1 MAVLGEFPASD
12 RFELTRQ
19 IGQGSFGR
27 VYEAFDRE
35 RQSNV
40 AMKVLREEPVG
51 ENVLR
56 FKNEFRGLTEIR
68 HPNIVQL
75 HELHNEG
82 GQWFFTMELLSDA
95 QTLTSWVRPQDG
107 PWSSLPD
114 SPTRPLPPRG
124 ARAQSSEGEGRS
136 ALAIPPL
143 DVDRLRDALRQLAAG
158 IHAIHQ
164 RNKLHRDLKPN
175 NVLVTSDGRVV
186 LVDFGLATAPGES
199 HAYGTPA
206 YMAPEQCLDSRPG
219 EEADWYSVGVMLYE
233 ALTGDVPFHGLEDP
247 VERVLYL
254 KVTSDPPAPRS
265 LDPSLPSDL
274 DELCIGLLQRNPRDR
289 ICEIEILRRLGVAAG
304 HEHKRIDAPDARL
317 PLFVGRA
324 NELASL
330 QNAYDEIR
338 AGESTILFVTGE
350 SGVGKSELVRRFV
363 PSVRLAGATV
373 LAGRCYERES
383 VPYKAWDGVI
393 DHLSD
398 VITELGNDAASALVP
413 KHADLLL
420 SAFPVLRR
428 VEALVRAP
436 VGARQNLQPHE
447 RRARVFTALRDLLAS
462 VASRSPLVI
471 VIDDLQWADQDSIDL
486 MAAVTQPPS
495 APAMLL
501 LATVRDS
508 TDPQVASRVRARLEK
523 LHSPRTLQLQAL
535 PRADAECLVQLLAGE
550 SRDIDATAV
559 AAEAG
564 GHPMFIEE
572 LVRHIGKGSRFPNN
586 VRLDQALTERIA
598 QLSSSARRVVEVLA
612 VAGGPLSRDLGARA
626 LTMDVAEFVAHVET
640 LQDAKFVRTDG
651 TRRTDK
657 VEPYH
662 DRVRQA
668 VLGNLGST
676 TKRACHER
684 LAIAFETSGVADPE
698 ALSIHWH
705 GAGDDMKAA
714 RFAAVAAE
722 QAFDALA
729 FDRAARL
736 YQQAIDLRPDNPNV
750 VRTWELLAESLVNA
764 GRGAAAA
771 DAYHRAA
778 ALAEREAKLV
788 FQQKAGEQHL
798 RCGQIDA
805 GRRAF
810 EPLLAAHRLKMPST
824 RGGAVAALL
833 RERAKLFVSSKPDRS
848 VARIVPRPNPSNDRR
863 MELCWSTM
871 VGLFNVDQ
879 LIGVVYHSRHLRLA
893 RQSRDLFALSRGMS
907 MEAIYLTA
915 NGAAHKDINRTLETA
930 AELAARVNRPYTD
943 AWVKMARGV
952 VAFMMGSW
960 PDAVSYCDEAST
972 ILRERCHGA
981 AWEIDSAQQLVR
993 WSLAFCGR
1001 LADLN
1006 ENGRIALRDARERND
1021 LYASMSVRSGL
1032 PNIAWL
1038 AQGEPDVARR
1048 ETTAGIAQWSQ
1059 DGFHVQHMFDVFAQT
1074 HIDMYDEKYVDAYAR
1089 VTSCWP
1095 ALERSGLLRL
1105 QLNRVIMFDLRARAA
1120 LAKSKL
1126 VPAESGALR
1135 SEARKLAKKLH
1146 AERRSWAEAFATLLD
1161 AQLVDA
1167 DQRAEQ
1173 LGAAKANFDAAS
1185 MQLHA
1190 AAAQAAQSELGRAAA
1205 NRYLASQNVA
1215 DPARLLRLFTPG
1227 L

>member
-1 MAVLGEFPASD
+1 MSVLGDFPASD
-12 RFELTRQ
+12 RFENIRQ

-75 HELHNEG
+75 HELLNEG

-95 QTLTSWVRPQDG
+95 HTLTSWVRPQDG
-107 PWSSLPD
+107 PWSSPFD

-124 ARAQSSEGEGRS
+124 ARAASSEGEGRG
-136 ALAIPPL
+136 ALDIPPL
-143 DVDRLRDALRQLAAG
+143 EVDRLRDALRQLAAG

-175 NVLVTSDGRVV
+175 NVLVTSDGRLV

-219 EEADWYSVGVMLYE
+219 EEADWYSVGVMLFE
-233 ALTGDVPFHGLEDP
+233 ALTGDVPFNGLEEP
-247 VERVLYL
+247 VDRVLYL
-254 KVTSDPPAPRS
+254 KITGDPPAPRS
-265 LDPSLPSDL
+265 LNPSLPADL
-274 DELCIGLLQRNPRDR
+274 DELCVGLLQRNPRDR
-289 ICEIEILRRLGVAAG
+289 IPEIEILRRLGLAVG
-304 HEHKRIDAPDARL
+304 HEHKRVDAPDARVSQ
-317 PLFVGRA
+317 FVGRA
-324 NELASL
+324 TELASL
-330 QNAYDEIR
+330 QNAYERAR
-338 AGESTILFVTGE
+338 AGEPTILLVTGE

-363 PSVRLAGATV
+363 PPVRLAGATV
-373 LAGRCYERES
+373 LVGRCYERES

-398 VITELGNDAASALVP
+398 VITELGNEASSALVP

-420 SAFPVLRR
+420 NAFPVLRR
-428 VEALVRAP
+428 VEAFVRAP
-436 VGARQNLQPHE
+436 VGEHQNLQPHE
-447 RRARVFTALRDLLAS
+447 RRARVFAALRSLIES
-462 VASRSPLVI
+462 VTARCPLVI

-486 MAAVTQPPS
+486 LAAVTQPPS

-508 TDPQVASRVRARLEK
+508 TAEVASRVRARLEG
-523 LHSPRTLQLQAL
+523 LPNASTLQLEPL
-535 PRADAECLVQLLAGE
+535 PKADAERLARLLVGE

-559 AAEAG
+559 AMEAG

-572 LVRHIGKGSRFPNN
+572 LVRHIGKGAKFPNK
-586 VRLDQALTERIA
+586 VRLDQALGERIA
-598 QLSSSARRVVEVLA
+598 QLSPSARQIVEVLA
-612 VAGGPLSRDLGARA
+612 VAGGPVSRDLGARA
-626 LTMDVAEFVAHVET
+626 LTMDVAEFVGHVET
-640 LQDAKFVRTDG
+640 LQDANIVRTDG

-668 VLGNLGST
+668 VLGSLGST
-676 TKRACHER
+676 AKRACHER
-684 LAIAFETSGVADPE
+684 LAIAFETSGGADPE

-705 GAGDDMKAA
+705 GAGDDTKAA
-714 RFAAVAAE
+714 RFATLAAR
-722 QAFDALA
+722 QAFNALA

-736 YQQAIDLRPDNPNV
+736 YQQAIDLGPEDPNIV
-750 VRTWELLAESLVNA
+750 ETWGFLAESLVNA

-771 DAYHRAA
+771 EAYHRAA
-778 ALAEREAKLV
+778 ALAERETKLV

-810 EPLLAAHRLKMPST
+810 EPLLAAHRLDMPST
-824 RGGAVAALL
+824 RGGAVVALL
-833 RERAKLFVSSKPDRS
+833 RERAKLFVSSKPDRR
-848 VARIVPRPNPSNDRR
+848 VARIVAHPNSSNDRR

-893 RQSRDLFALSRGMS
+893 RQSQDLFALARGMS
-907 MEAIYLTA
+907 MESIYLTA
-915 NGAAHKDINRTLETA
+915 NGAAQKDITRTLDTA
-930 AELAARVNRPYTD
+930 AELAARVDRPYTD

-960 PDAVSYCDEAST
+960 PDAVAYCEEAST
-972 ILRERCHGA
+972 MLRERCHGA
-981 AWEIDSAQQLVR
+981 SWEIDSAQQLVR
-993 WSLAFCGR
+993 WSLALCGR
-1001 LADLN
+1001 LADLD

-1032 PNIAWL
+1032 PNISWL
-1038 AQGEPDVARR
+1038 ARAQADIARQ
-1048 ETTAGIAQWSQ
+1048 ETAAAIAQWSQ
-1059 DGFHVQHMFDVFAQT
+1059 DGFHVQHMFDVVAQT
-1074 HIDMYDEKYVDAYAR
+1074 HVDMYEEKYVEAYKR
-1089 VTSCWP
+1089 VVGCWP
-1095 ALERSGLLRL
+1095 ALQRSGLLRL

-1120 LAKSKL
+1120 LAKAKL
-1126 VPAESGALR
+1126 VPAEAAPLR

-1167 DQRAEQ
+1167 DQRAGQ
-1173 LGAAKANFDAAS
+1173 LGAAKAKFDAAS